1 MARDVAM
8 RRRAFLVASMGAGAV
23 VIAARPLAVSAQE
36 VHDIRPIVAAIT
48 GGAVPEEGAID
59 IALPALAENGNSI
72 PLTIKV
78 ASPMNETDYVG
89 AIHVI
94 AERNPRPVVAVFHL
108 GPWSGRAEIA
118 TRIRLAGTQK
128 VTVVAALSGNRFRI
142 ARKEVHVTSGACLD
156 EGSL

>member
-1 MARDVAM
+1 MAGDVAM
-8 RRRAFLVASMGAGAV
+8 KRRAFLVASAHAGAV
-23 VIAARPLAVSAQE
+23 AIITRPLTATAQE
-36 VHDIRPIVAAIT
+36 VHDIRPILDRILA
-48 GGAVPEEGAID
+48 GARAEEGGID
-59 IALPALAENGNSI
+59 IGLPALAENGNSI
-72 PLTIKV
+72 PLTLKV
-78 ASPMNETDYVG
+78 ASPMNETDYVS
-89 AIHVI
+89 ALHVI

-142 ARKEVHVTSGACLD
+142 ARKEVHVTAGACLD

>member
-1 MARDVAM
+1 MK
-8 RRRAFLVASMGAGAV
+8 RRAFLVAGAGAGV
-23 VIAARPLAVSAQE
+23 AAIVARPLAVHAQE
-36 VHDIRPIVAAIT
+36 VHDIRPILERIM
-48 GGAVPEEGAID
+48 GGAQAEEGGID
-59 IALPALAENGNSI
+59 IGLPALAENGNSI
-72 PLTIKV
+72 PLTLKV
-78 ASPMNETDYVG
+78 PSPMSEADHVS

-128 VTVVAALSGNRFRI
+128 VTVVAALSGGRFRI
-142 ARKEVHVTSGACLD
+142 ARREVHVTAGACLD

>member
-1 MARDVAM
+1 MK
-8 RRRAFLVASMGAGAV
+8 RRAFLLASVGAGTVAIV
-23 VIAARPLAVSAQE
+23 VRPLTASAQE
-36 VHDIRPIVAAIT
+36 VHDIRPMIDAIT
-48 GGAVPEEGAID
+48 GGVVAEEGAID

-72 PLTIKV
+72 PLTVKV
-78 ASPMNETDYVG
+78 ASPMNETDYVS

-94 AERNPRPVVAVFHL
+94 AERNPRPMVAVFHL
-108 GPWSGRAEIA
+108 GPWSGRAEIG

-142 ARKEVHVTSGACLD
+142 ARNEVHVTAGACLD

>member
-1 MARDVAM
+1 MK
-8 RRRAFLVASMGAGAV
+8 RRAFLAAGAAAIV
-23 VIAARPLAVSAQE
+23 ARPLSVAAQE
-36 VHDIRPIVAAIT
+36 VHDIRPILEAIM
-48 GGAVPEEGAID
+48 GGGEAEEGGID
-59 IALPALAENGNSI
+59 IGLPALAENGNSV
-72 PLTIKV
+72 PLTVKV

-108 GPWSGRAEIA
+108 GSWSGRAEVA
-118 TRIRLAGTQK
+118 TRMRLAGTQK

-142 ARKEVHVTSGACLD
+142 ARTEVHVTSGACLD